1 MCQLIL
7 RSYAKSKNIFQ
18 SAKKFYTILTQIKKF
33 GNKNFAITAGKL
45 VGKNAQLN
53 FGENINS
60 SMLQKLYWIYIFWN
74 LQPIRNT
81 LK

>member
-1 MCQLIL
+1 MIPCDVIN
-7 RSYAKSKNIFQ
+7 RSTAINRKKNV
-18 SAKKFYTILTQIKKF
+18 
-33 GNKNFAITAGKL
+33 KNGSFREITAGKL

-60 SMLQKLYWIYIFWN
+60 GMLKKLYGIYIFWN
-74 LQPIRNT
+74 LQPISYT